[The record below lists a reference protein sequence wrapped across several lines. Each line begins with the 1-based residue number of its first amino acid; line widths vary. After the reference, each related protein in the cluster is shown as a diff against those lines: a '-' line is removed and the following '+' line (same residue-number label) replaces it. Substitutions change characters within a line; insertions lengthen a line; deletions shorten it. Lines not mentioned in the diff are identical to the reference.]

1 MAIVYLPRKPFD
13 EPDVVRCHYNVW
25 FGWFYSGHSGFHPHF
40 FENKREKKDKTYNL
54 EIKIKEK

>member
-1 MAIVYLPRKPFD
+1 MAIAYLPRKPFD

-54 EIKIKEK
+54 DIKF